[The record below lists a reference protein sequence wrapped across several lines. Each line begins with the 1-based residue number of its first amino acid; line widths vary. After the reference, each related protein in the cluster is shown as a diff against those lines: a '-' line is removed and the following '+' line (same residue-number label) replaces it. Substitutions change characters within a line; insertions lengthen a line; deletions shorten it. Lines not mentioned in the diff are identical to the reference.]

1 MVSATSAPGV
11 PDDFDAIVIGGGP
24 AGSCTARALARLGWR
39 TALIE
44 HGSRHR
50 PKACGD
56 CLNVRGVQMLQRA
69 GLLDDVRALAV
80 GSTRQVRVHVAG
92 RSPFTAPLPAGD
104 AGVGLLVPRDRFDQ
118 LLVDRAAEAGVHV
131 FQPVSARVVE
141 LTRHGARVALRG
153 SGAASRARCRLLV
166 GADGLRSAVADA
178 SGLGRRRT
186 NGGKFGF
193 AIDVDGPARGGV
205 TPGTIEMF
213 VVRGGYLGVVAR
225 SDRRMHVA
233 GLVSR
238 AAAAGNPVEFVE
250 FVARRFDVLR
260 PSGLHRLRQSSVNRL
275 LGAGP
280 IPCRP
285 RGVAC
290 VRVALVGDAAG
301 YVEPFSGEGIS
312 CALESAE
319 VLADTLARE
328 TPGEW
333 TPATARVYQGKW
345 TRRIGRRQH
354 LARLLARAL
363 ERPGLTGGLVSVTGR
378 YPTIAAWLVRMA
390 AGP

>member
-1 MVSATSAPGV
+1 MVSA
-11 PDDFDAIVIGGGP
+11 PDDFDALVIGGGP

-44 HGSRHR
+44 RGSRYR

-56 CLNVRGVQMLQRA
+56 CLNARGVRLLQRA

-92 RSPFTAPLPAGD
+92 RPPVTAPLPAGD

-118 LLVDRAAEAGVHV
+118 LLVDRAAEAGVRV

-141 LTRHGARVALRG
+141 LTPSGAVVALRG
-153 SGAASRARCRLLV
+153 RGAVSRARCRLLV
-166 GADGLRSAVADA
+166 GADGLRSAIADA

-186 NGGKFGF
+186 AGGKFGF
-193 AIDVDGPARGGV
+193 AIDVDEPARGGV
-205 TPGTIEMF
+205 AAGTIEMF
-213 VVRGGYLGVVAR
+213 VVRGGYLGVVTR

-233 GLVSR
+233 GLVSGG
-238 AAAAGNPVEFVE
+238 GNPVEFIE
-250 FVARRFDVLR
+250 SVARRFDVLR
-260 PSGLHRLRQSSVNRL
+260 RSGLHRLRRRSVNRM

-285 RGVAC
+285 RGVAG

-328 TPGEW
+328 TPGDW
-333 TPATARVYQGKW
+333 TPATARAYQGQW

-354 LARLLARAL
+354 LDRLLARAL
-363 ERPGLTGGLVSVTGR
+363 ERPGLTGPLVRVTGR
-378 YPTIAAWLVRMA
+378 YPALAGWLLRMA

>member
-1 MVSATSAPGV
+1 VVSATSAPGV

-50 PKACGD
+50 LKACGD

-92 RSPFTAPLPAGD
+92 RSPLTAPLPAGD

-118 LLVDRAAEAGVHV
+118 LLIDRAVEAGVHV
-131 FQPVSARVVE
+131 FQPVSARVIE
-141 LTRHGARVALRG
+141 LTPRGARVALRG
-153 SGAASRARCRLLV
+153 NGAVSSARCRLLV
-166 GADGLRSAVADA
+166 GADGLRSAIADA
-178 SGLGRRRT
+178 AGLGWPRT

-205 TPGTIEMF
+205 APGTIEMF
-213 VVRGGYLGVVAR
+213 VVRGGYLGVVTR

-233 GLVSR
+233 GLVSS
-238 AAAAGNPVEFVE
+238 GDNPVEFVE
-250 FVARRFDVLR
+250 SVAGRFDVLR
-260 PSGLHRLRQSSVNRL
+260 ASGLHRLRRSSVNRL

-290 VRVALVGDAAG
+290 VGVALVGDAAG
-301 YVEPFSGEGIS
+301 YVEPFSGDGIS

-319 VLADTLARE
+319 VLADTLTRKA
-328 TPGEW
+328 PGEW
-333 TPATARVYQGKW
+333 TPATARAYQGRW

-354 LARLLARAL
+354 LARLLARML
-363 ERPGLTGGLVSVTGR
+363 ERPDLTGGLVSVTGR
-378 YPTIAAWLVRMA
+378 YPPIAAWLVRMA
-390 AGP
+390 VGP

>member
-1 MVSATSAPGV
+1 MVSATSAHGV

-56 CLNVRGVQMLQRA
+56 CLNVRGVRLLQRA

-92 RSPFTAPLPAGD
+92 RPPFTAPLPGGD

-131 FQPVSARVVE
+131 FQPVSARVIE
-141 LTRHGARVALRG
+141 LTPHGARVALRG
-153 SGAASRARCRLLV
+153 NGAASRARCRLLV
-166 GADGLRSAVADA
+166 GADGLRSAIADA

-186 NGGKFGF
+186 AGRKFGF

-205 TPGTIEMF
+205 APGTIEMF
-213 VVRGGYLGVVAR
+213 VVRGGYLGVVTR

-238 AAAAGNPVEFVE
+238 GAAACNPIEFIE
-250 FVARRFDVLR
+250 SVARRFDVLR
-260 PSGLHRLRQSSVNRL
+260 PSGLQRLRRSSVSRL

-285 RGVAC
+285 RGVASA
-290 VRVALVGDAAG
+290 RVALVGDAAG
-301 YVEPFSGEGIS
+301 YVEPFIGEGIS

-319 VLADTLARE
+319 ILAATLAGQS
-328 TPGEW
+328 PGDW
-333 TPATARVYQGKW
+333 TPATARAYQRNW

-363 ERPGLTGGLVSVTGR
+363 ERPGLTGGLVSLTGR
-378 YPTIAAWLVRMA
+378 SPALAAWLLRLAV
-390 AGP
+390 GP

>member
-1 MVSATSAPGV
+1 VISVS
-11 PDDFDAIVIGGGP
+11 DDFDAIVIGGGP

-39 TALIE
+39 TALVE

-56 CLNVRGVQMLQRA
+56 CLSVRGVGLLQRA

-80 GSTRQVRVHVAG
+80 GSTRRVRVHVAG
-92 RSPFTAPLPAGD
+92 RPPLTAPLPAGD

-131 FQPVSARVVE
+131 FQPMSARIVE

-153 SGAASRARCRLLV
+153 SGAASHARSMWCRLLV
-166 GADGLRSAVADA
+166 GADGLRSAIADA
-178 SGLGRRRT
+178 SGLGRHRT

-205 TPGTIEMF
+205 APGTIEMF
-213 VVRGGYLGVVAR
+213 VVRGGYLGVVTR
-225 SDRRMHVA
+225 SDGRMHVA

-238 AAAAGNPVEFVE
+238 AASVGNPIEFVE
-250 FVARRFDVLR
+250 SVARRFDVLR
-260 PSGLHRLRQSSVNRL
+260 PSGLHRIRRASCNRL

-285 RGVAC
+285 RSVAG

-301 YVEPFSGEGIS
+301 YVEPFTGEGIR
-312 CALESAE
+312 CALQSAE
-319 VLADTLARE
+319 ILADTLASA
-328 TPGEW
+328 TPGDW
-333 TPATARVYQGKW
+333 TPATARVYRHQW
-345 TRRIGRRQH
+345 TRRIGRRQSLDH
-354 LARLLARAL
+354 LLARAL
-363 ERPGLTGGLVSVTGR
+363 ERPGLAGPLASVTGR
-378 YPTIAAWLVRMA
+378 HPAIAAWLVRMA
-390 AGP
+390 VRP

>member
-1 MVSATSAPGV
+1 MVSATGATSS
-11 PDDFDAIVIGGGP
+11 PDDYDAIVIGGGP

-56 CLNVRGVQMLQRA
+56 CLNARGVRLLHRA

-80 GSTRQVRVHVAG
+80 GSTCRVRVHVAG
-92 RSPFTAPLPAGD
+92 RPPVTAPLPAGD
-104 AGVGLLVPRDRFDQ
+104 AGGGLLVPRDRFDQ

-141 LTRHGARVALRG
+141 LTPHSALVALRG
-153 SGAASRARCRLLV
+153 NGAASRARCRLLV
-166 GADGLRSAVADA
+166 GADGLRSAIADA

-186 NGGKFGF
+186 AGGKFGF
-193 AIDVDGPARGGV
+193 AIDVDEPARGAMA
-205 TPGTIEMF
+205 PGTIEMF
-213 VVRGGYLGVVAR
+213 VVRGGYIGVVAR

-238 AAAAGNPVEFVE
+238 AAAAGNPVEFIE
-250 FVARRFDVLR
+250 SVARRFDVLR
-260 PSGLHRLRQSSVNRL
+260 LSGLHRLRRTSVNRL

-285 RGVAC
+285 RGVAG

-319 VLADTLARE
+319 VLADTLARR
-328 TPGEW
+328 TPGDW
-333 TPATARVYQGKW
+333 TPATARVYQGQW

-354 LARLLARAL
+354 LDRLLARAL
-363 ERPGLTGGLVSVTGR
+363 ERPGLTGGLMRVTGR
-378 YPTIAAWLVRMA
+378 YPAFAAWLVRMA
-390 AGP
+390 ARP

>member
-1 MVSATSAPGV
+1 VVSA

-24 AGSCTARALARLGWR
+24 AGSRTAGALARLGWH

-44 HGSRHR
+44 HGSRNR

-56 CLNVRGVQMLQRA
+56 CLNVRGVSLLQRA
-69 GLLDDVRALAV
+69 GVLDDVRALAL
-80 GSTRQVRVHVAG
+80 GSTRQIRVHVAG
-92 RSPFTAPLPAGD
+92 RPPLEAPLPAGD
-104 AGVGLLVPRDRFDQ
+104 AGDGMLVPRDRFDQ
-118 LLVDRAAEAGVHV
+118 LLIDRAAEAGVHV
-131 FQPVSARVVE
+131 FQPASARVVE

-153 SGAASRARCRLLV
+153 RGGGVASSVRCRLLV
-166 GADGLRSAVADA
+166 GADGLRSAIADA
-178 SGLGRRRT
+178 AGLGRHRT

-193 AIDVDGPARGGV
+193 AIDVDGCEGV
-205 TPGTIEMF
+205 APGSIEMF

-238 AAAAGNPVEFVE
+238 GATAGNPVEFIE
-250 FVARRFDVLR
+250 SVARRFDVLR
-260 PSGLHRLRQSSVNRL
+260 PSGLQRLRRSSVSRL

-285 RGVAC
+285 RGVAGA
-290 VRVALVGDAAG
+290 RVALVGDAAG

-319 VLADTLARE
+319 ILADTLAGQS
-328 TPGEW
+328 PGDW
-333 TPATARVYQGKW
+333 TPATARVYQRNW

-363 ERPGLTGGLVSVTGR
+363 ERPGLTGGLVSLTGR
-378 YPTIAAWLVRMA
+378 SPALAAWLVRMA
-390 AGP
+390 VGP

>member
-1 MVSATSAPGV
+1 VVSATSA

-56 CLNVRGVQMLQRA
+56 CLSVRGVRLLQRA

-92 RSPFTAPLPAGD
+92 RPPLTVPLPAGD
-104 AGVGLLVPRDRFDQ
+104 DGVGLLVPRDRFDQ
-118 LLVDRAAEAGVHV
+118 LLVDRAAEAGVRV

-141 LTRHGARVALRG
+141 LTPHGARVVLRG
-153 SGAASRARCRLLV
+153 RGAAFHARCRLLV
-166 GADGLRSAVADA
+166 GADGLRSAIADA
-178 SGLGRRRT
+178 SGLGRHRT

-193 AIDVDGPARGGV
+193 AIDVEGPACGGV
-205 TPGTIEMF
+205 APGTIEMF

-238 AAAAGNPVEFVE
+238 AAAAANPVDFVE
-250 FVARRFDVLR
+250 SVARRFDVLR
-260 PSGLHRLRQSSVNRL
+260 RSGLHRLRRAAVKRV

-285 RGVAC
+285 RGVAG

-301 YVEPFSGEGIS
+301 YVEPFSGEGIR

-319 VLADTLARE
+319 VLADSVAGA
-328 TPGEW
+328 TPGDW
-333 TPATARVYQGKW
+333 TPATARVYQHQW
-345 TRRIGRRQH
+345 ARRIGRRQH
-354 LARLLARAL
+354 LDRLLARAL
-363 ERPGLTGGLVSVTGR
+363 EWPGLTGPLASVTGR
-378 YPTIAAWLVRMA
+378 YPAIAAWLVRMA
-390 AGP
+390 VRP